1 MKFSIRHYSGIFDMG
16 TIIPLVAALIVFLL
30 YVFFGLNIT
39 DVMPTIVL
47 MRFLAVCGIVEVLF
61 IILRIAEFIYGAR
74 VIVEEDHL
82 DVKMLLRRRRLY
94 YAEIQDAKYGH
105 YEVIRNNRGRKER
118 SDSLLYKIFAD
129 DEKKEVRAE
138 LTFFLASG
146 KKFRLNDNAT
156 NYVWKQKK
164 WITDPDLD
172 PDEDVKLYQAY
183 KCYLHACRQF
193 LTRQ

>member
-1 MKFSIRHYSGIFDMG
+1 MKFSIRHFSGMFDLG
-16 TIIPLVAALIVFLL
+16 TIIPLAAALLAFLF
-30 YVFFGLNIT
+30 YVFFGFNISAF
-39 DVMPTIVL
+39 MPTVIL

-61 IILRIAEFIYGAR
+61 IVLRIAEFIYGAR
-74 VIVEEDHL
+74 IIIEEDHL
-82 DVKMLLRRRRLY
+82 DVKMLLRRRRLF
-94 YAEIQDAKYGH
+94 YAEIEDAKYGH
-105 YEVIRNNRGRKER
+105 YEVSRDNRGRKER

-129 DEKKEVRAE
+129 DEEKEVRAE

-193 LTRQ
+193 LSRQ